1 MIQPTDIYSL
11 SYGLTK
17 LCVQH
22 FGFFNSITYN
32 NLHTVVEVLNFY
44 TLNQL
49 EQKSCPPL
57 MQAADD
63 EKSLQIPLSERER
76 MKAVAEQLLPGHQN
90 ALEFAAQLKQLSEKT
105 KDERLMNDCDRL
117 AGQID
122 VRCENLESWVED
134 GEERSEGELIVR
146 GKDPVAGQSTPS
158 NKQVNVIE

>member
-1 MIQPTDIYSL
+1 
-11 SYGLTK
+11 
-17 LCVQH
+17 
-22 FGFFNSITYN
+22 
-32 NLHTVVEVLNFY
+32 
-44 TLNQL
+44 
-49 EQKSCPPL
+49 

-90 ALEFAAQLKQLSEKT
+90 ALEFAAQLKQLSERT

-134 GEERSEGELIVR
+134 GEERSEGELIVK
-146 GKDPVAGQSTPS
+146 GKDPVPD
-158 NKQVNVIE
+158 